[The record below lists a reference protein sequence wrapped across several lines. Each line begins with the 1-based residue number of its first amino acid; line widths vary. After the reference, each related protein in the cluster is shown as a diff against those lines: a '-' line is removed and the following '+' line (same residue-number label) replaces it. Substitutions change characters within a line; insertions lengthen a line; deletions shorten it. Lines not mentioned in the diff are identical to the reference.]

1 MTTNH
6 QMVFSALS
14 TGDLLVESISQSM
27 HDRII
32 VAERGLIKK
41 DQMLDGLWLSS
52 SPKSHYNFFK
62 YLELSSL
69 APNQVQL
76 SPLKR
81 GKKGIWT
88 EG

>member
-41 DQMLDGLWLSS
+41 DQMLDGLWSSS
-52 SPKSHYNFFK
+52 SPKSQYNILNTWNCQARVQSPK
-62 YLELSSL
+62 PSATKSL
-69 APNQVQL
+69 
-76 SPLKR
+76 
-81 GKKGIWT
+81 KKG
-88 EG
+88 EKGDLD